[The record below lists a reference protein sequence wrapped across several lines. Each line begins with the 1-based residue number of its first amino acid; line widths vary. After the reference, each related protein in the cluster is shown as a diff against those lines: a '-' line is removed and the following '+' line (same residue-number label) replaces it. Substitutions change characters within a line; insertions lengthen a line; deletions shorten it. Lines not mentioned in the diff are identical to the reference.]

1 MLTLCIARGN
11 QDSLEWTRALSAG
24 KQLVKDLRRALAVLE
39 GSGSLEEAREYFH
52 IMDRINPGRFDTV
65 FRSLM
70 GLSVDQADRYS
81 HQADP
86 RDVADILHGFL
97 KRPDVC
103 GKLLDE
109 REELEL
115 RLQTVR
121 FAYGGSDP
129 SMLKLKKLICE
140 SVDA

>member
-1 MLTLCIARGN
+1 MCIARGS
-11 QDSLEWTRALSAG
+11 QESLEWTRALTAG
-24 KQLVKDLRRALAVLE
+24 KQLVKELRRALAVLE
-39 GSGSLEEAREYFH
+39 GSGSLEEAREYFR
-52 IMDRINPGRFDTV
+52 IVERINPGHFDKV
-65 FRSLM
+65 FQALM
-70 GLSVDQADRYS
+70 GLSGDQADRYS

-97 KRPDVC
+97 QRPDVC
-103 GKLLDE
+103 GQLLDE

-121 FAYGGSDP
+121 FAYGGADASL
-129 SMLKLKKLICE
+129 LKLKKLICE